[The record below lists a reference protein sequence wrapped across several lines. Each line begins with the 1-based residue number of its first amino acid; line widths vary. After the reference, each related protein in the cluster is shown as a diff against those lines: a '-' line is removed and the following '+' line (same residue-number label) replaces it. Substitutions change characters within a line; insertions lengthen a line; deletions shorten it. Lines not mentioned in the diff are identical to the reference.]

1 MKRVY
6 ERLLFIGIGAFIA
19 ILAYALG
26 IINSSNAQDTIQAT
40 KDSAKIGNY
49 DIITV
54 KKGIIIG
61 DINTKGNLVAGII
74 VNPITDIAAISLG
87 ISDGKG
93 SIAID
98 DNAIIMTIGS
108 NKPPSLQVIG
118 KHGTRAGITIKDD
131 LSHIILYD
139 KTGKS
144 KMITTE

>member
-61 DINTKGNLVAGII
+61 DINT
-74 VNPITDIAAISLG
+74 T
-87 ISDGKG
+87 
-93 SIAID
+93 
-98 DNAIIMTIGS
+98 
-108 NKPPSLQVIG
+108 
-118 KHGTRAGITIKDD
+118 
-131 LSHIILYD
+131 
-139 KTGKS
+139 
-144 KMITTE
+144 

>member
-6 ERLLFIGIGAFIA
+6 ERLLFIGIGALIA
-19 ILAYALG
+19 LLAYTIGNVTAQDNLTVGVYDAIKVKNG
-26 IINSSNAQDTIQAT
+26 IIVGDT
-40 KDSAKIGNY
+40 K
-49 DIITV
+49 
-54 KKGIIIG
+54 
-61 DINTKGNLVAGII
+61 TKGNLVAGII

-108 NKPPSLQVIG
+108 SKPPSLQVIG

-131 LSHIILYD
+131 LSHIMLYD

>member
-6 ERLLFIGIGAFIA
+6 ERLLFIGIGALIA
-19 ILAYALG
+19 LLAYTIG
-26 IINSSNAQDTIQAT
+26 NVTAQDNLTVGVYDAIIV
-40 KDSAKIGNY
+40 KD
-49 DIITV
+49 
-54 KKGIIIG
+54 
-61 DINTKGNLVAGII
+61 GII
-74 VNPITDIAAISLG
+74 VGDTKTKGSPIVGIIVDPTTDIGTINLG

-131 LSHIILYD
+131 LSHIMLYD